1 MADPHQ
7 QHLTSAGMP
16 YATYLEGHGNDVT
29 LYELGSS
36 GPDGTSGALA
46 DLAAAIDAAQKFIFI
61 CDWSFQPYVRL
72 GPRTGAPSLAL
83 TAGAK
88 LNARAKAG
96 VLVAVHAWDHTNAGA
111 PDDQN
116 DAAGTRLDDIA
127 KALGDT
133 GRSANLLWRK
143 SSRSGTNVS
152 LSIHQKFVVLDSGGV
167 VKAFFGGLD
176 LTKGRFDWGEHPIL
190 YPGASG
196 PLGGKL
202 TDKKGRTYDD
212 WYSAEFLT
220 KQTGGWN
227 QHNPMGD
234 TEPGDVT
241 MPRQP
246 WQDYYAQ
253 ITGPAAWDILR
264 EFVGRWNTHAISGM
278 ASGNTQSKDILRVEK
293 FFLDLF
299 SDANIKKPWDDHGG
313 PFTARVVRSIVKDD
327 WGQRRE
333 RKWNGTLG
341 DPIPCNTPTQDGKTQ
356 TEFTWNV
363 PKDYEDSIEQ
373 AYVNAIQNTKRFIYI
388 ESQYFIGSGASWGRP
403 SVANRIPKTIVNKIV
418 DKIAHGEEFHA
429 YIVIPMFPEGDPVSG
444 AAPDQR
450 QFEWNTM
457 RYMAR
462 TVAKAARDKGKDWTD
477 YLTFYFLANW
487 TQLSAV
493 QKTGDRQPRV
503 KANKRYM
510 VYVHSKLMIC
520 DDDYLILGS
529 ANLNERSLAG
539 NRDTEIC
546 VYMFADDGKL
556 GVARDKI
563 QTLRKQAWSEHFGG
577 LPPSWDAPEKAACS
591 RAMWMRGLANW
602 VQLASSH
609 RSDAS
614 HLIAWPFEVGGDL
627 TSFYVKTTVG
637 AQDQYI
643 VDAATDNNGTPSQD
657 WLWASPLGG
666 NFPGSLAE

>member
-1 MADPHQ
+1 
-7 QHLTSAGMP
+7 
-16 YATYLEGHGNDVT
+16 
-29 LYELGSS
+29 
-36 GPDGTSGALA
+36 
-46 DLAAAIDAAQKFIFI
+46 
-61 CDWSFQPYVRL
+61 
-72 GPRTGAPSLAL
+72 
-83 TAGAK
+83 
-88 LNARAKAG
+88 
-96 VLVAVHAWDHTNAGA
+96 
-111 PDDQN
+111 
-116 DAAGTRLDDIA
+116 
-127 KALGDT
+127 
-133 GRSANLLWRK
+133 
-143 SSRSGTNVS
+143 
-152 LSIHQKFVVLDSGGV
+152 
-167 VKAFFGGLD
+167 
-176 LTKGRFDWGEHPIL
+176 
-190 YPGASG
+190 
-196 PLGGKL
+196 
-202 TDKKGRTYDD
+202 
-212 WYSAEFLT
+212 
-220 KQTGGWN
+220 
-227 QHNPMGD
+227 
-234 TEPGDVT
+234 
-241 MPRQP
+241 
-246 WQDYYAQ
+246 
-253 ITGPAAWDILR
+253 
-264 EFVGRWNTHAISGM
+264 
-278 ASGNTQSKDILRVEK
+278 
-293 FFLDLF
+293 
-299 SDANIKKPWDDHGG
+299 
-313 PFTARVVRSIVKDD
+313 
-327 WGQRRE
+327 
-333 RKWNGTLG
+333 
-341 DPIPCNTPTQDGKTQ
+341 
-356 TEFTWNV
+356 
-363 PKDYEDSIEQ
+363 
-373 AYVNAIQNTKRFIYI
+373 
-388 ESQYFIGSGASWGRP
+388 
-403 SVANRIPKTIVNKIV
+403 
-418 DKIAHGEEFHA
+418 
-429 YIVIPMFPEGDPVSG
+429 
-444 AAPDQR
+444 
-450 QFEWNTM
+450 
-457 RYMAR
+457 MAR